1 MPSATQLGTYTKFT
15 PKQKATTLAILHV
28 QSLLLWPTGLVVDS
42 YSYRTWG
49 AYAASDALMMLMST
63 HKTY

>member
-1 MPSATQLGTYTKFT
+1 MLLATQIGTYTKFT

-28 QSLLLWPTGLVVDS
+28 PSHWGMLLWPTDLAVDS

-49 AYAASDALMMLMST
+49 TYAASDDVNVSL
-63 HKTY
+63 